1 MTNIINKINCHKCIS
16 LFVTHDPRRRWGCM
30 YFGFKTNFMPSSEV
44 RKITGTECAYFINKS
59 NIYKLILKTV
69 QENMLVTGFEVNR
82 YVSKND
88 NF

>member
-59 NIYKLILKTV
+59 N
-69 QENMLVTGFEVNR
+69 
-82 YVSKND
+82 KNTSSAKIKVPSGRLA
-88 NF
+88 